1 MSVSP
6 DGARRG
12 RSQPADEAGWRWLR
26 RLAAVI
32 GRHPRRFVAA
42 AVLALVIAAPLG
54 ASAENLLT
62 PGGFA
67 DPNSQSA
74 AATVAI
80 ERATGAIPDGGVI
93 AVVRL
98 GAPVDSNVARAEVAK
113 VTQAMGRVG
122 GFRRIATYYNTGAT
136 AMVSKSRTS
145 TYVMGMVRA
154 GANERDV
161 VARLISVLGH
171 DRRVSLGGQPVTKYQ
186 LDAVAAKDLGRAE
199 AIAFPILFLLLLWVF
214 RGAVAAVLPLVVG
227 LTTILVATLCLR
239 GLVVLTPVS
248 TFALNLATLL
258 GLGLAVDYSLF
269 VVSRFREELP
279 RSDSLQAALGATLA
293 TAGRTVVF
301 SALTVTAALCSLL
314 VFPEQFLYSMGL
326 GGAIVALVAATISL
340 TLLPAILVLLGRRVN
355 AWSPQVWRSHLA
367 SADTTEGGWFA
378 FARRVV
384 KRPLPVALGVAVV
397 MVALGAPFTGI
408 RFLLVGSSAL
418 PGSYSA
424 RQVSTALEKQFP
436 PTMALAPIQV
446 VVATPPSVRPG
457 AQPAELRLLAA
468 RIAAL
473 PGTRTVGI
481 PTPLGKATWLVPVQP
496 RSPATG
502 AAAEHLVSEIRDLNT
517 PSVVLVGGTT
527 AVFLDRQASL
537 GNHLPAAVGLLVA
550 ATVVLLFFLTGSAA
564 LPLLAI
570 VMNALTLSAV
580 FGLLVLLF
588 QGGWL
593 GGILGYG
600 PQPGLES
607 TEPILIFA
615 IVFGLST
622 DYGVFLFSR
631 IKEAHDH
638 GAGDHEAIVLG
649 LGRTGRIV
657 TSAALLLCVAL
668 GAFATSPLVFVK
680 ELGIGAALGVIVD
693 ATLVRALLVPATMAL
708 LGRRAWWVPEEMTR
722 AHRHLVR
729 GFRGGHR

>member
-1 MSVSP
+1 MLS
-6 DGARRG
+6 
-12 RSQPADEAGWRWLR
+12 
-26 RLAAVI
+26 RLAAAI
-32 GRHPRRFVAA
+32 GRRPWRFVAA
-42 AVLALVIAAPLG
+42 AVLVLVIAAPVG
-54 ASAENLLT
+54 ASVKNLLT
-62 PGGFA
+62 PGGFQ
-67 DPNSQSA
+67 DPHSQSA
-74 AATVAI
+74 AADRAI
-80 ERATGAIPDGGVI
+80 QRATGAIPDGGVI

-98 GAPVDSNVARAEVAK
+98 GAPLDSNVARAEVAK

-122 GFRRIATYYNTGAT
+122 GFSRVATYYNTGAA

-161 VARLISVLGH
+161 VARLDSVLGH

-186 LDAVAAKDLGRAE
+186 LDAIAAKDLGRAE
-199 AIAFPILFLLLLWVF
+199 AIAFPVLLLLLLWVF

-227 LTTILVATLCLR
+227 FASILVASLCLR
-239 GLVVLTPVS
+239 GLVALTPVS

-279 RSDSLQAALGATLA
+279 GSYSVQAALVTTLA

-326 GGAIVALVAATISL
+326 GGAIVALVAAMISL
-340 TLLPAILVLLGRRVN
+340 TLLPAVLALLGHRVN
-355 AWSPQVWRSHLA
+355 AWSPRAWRRRLA
-367 SADTTEGGWFA
+367 SADTAEGGWSA
-378 FARRVV
+378 LARRVT
-384 KRPLPVALGVAVV
+384 KRPLPVALSVAVV
-397 MVALGAPFTGI
+397 MVALGAPFTQI

-418 PGSYSA
+418 PASSSA
-424 RQVSTALEKQFP
+424 RQVSTALGTQFP
-436 PTMALAPIQV
+436 PTVERAPIQIV
-446 VVATPPSVRPG
+446 VDASGSARPSEQRADASV
-457 AQPAELRLLAA
+457 LAA
-468 RIAAL
+468 RVAGL
-473 PGTRTVGI
+473 PDARTVGT
-481 PTPLGKATWLVPVQP
+481 PTPLGRGTWLVAVQP
-496 RSPATG
+496 RSAATST
-502 AAAEHLVSEIRDLNT
+502 AAEHLVSQIRDLKT
-517 PSVVLVGGTT
+517 PGTVLVGGTT

-537 GNHLPAAVGLLVA
+537 GHRLPAAVGLLVA
-550 ATVVLLFFLTGSAA
+550 ATVVLLFFLTGSVV
-564 LPLLAI
+564 LPLVAI
-570 VMNALTLSAV
+570 ALNALTLSAV

-588 QGGWL
+588 QDGWM
-593 GGILGYG
+593 GAILGYV

-638 GAGDHEAIVLG
+638 GAAEREAIALG

-680 ELGIGAALGVIVD
+680 ELGIGAALGVILD
-693 ATLVRALLVPATMAL
+693 ATLVRALLVPAAMAL
-708 LGRRAWWVPEEMTR
+708 LGRRAWWVPETMTR
-722 AHRHLVR
+722 AHRHLALA
-729 GFRGGHR
+729 FRGDHR